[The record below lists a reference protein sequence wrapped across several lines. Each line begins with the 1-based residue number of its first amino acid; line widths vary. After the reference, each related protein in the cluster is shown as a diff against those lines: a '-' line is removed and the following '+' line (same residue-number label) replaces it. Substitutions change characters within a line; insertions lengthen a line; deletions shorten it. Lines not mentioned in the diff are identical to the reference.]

1 MGSPVIPETFDTV
14 VVAGVGLIGGSV
26 ALGLRERL
34 LARRIIGLDASAA
47 ALEEALA
54 LGVIDEARTAPGEW
68 LGSADLVVLAVPVK
82 VLASLAR
89 SLAPHL
95 APGALMTDVGSVKM
109 GIAAEFEALGVRAFV
124 PGHPMTGSERGG
136 VANASAGL
144 LENAVW
150 VLTPTERTP
159 LTALSRMRRLVEQ
172 LGAAP
177 VVMPPDAHDKLV
189 ATVSHLPYLASL
201 ALTHM
206 VARDERLSLLAAGG
220 FRDLTRVASGDPRM
234 SRDMVVENKVALREA
249 LHSFS
254 RQLSHLA
261 DTLDDPEELL
271 LAASEGKRTRD
282 NLPVVKRSL
291 LPPKYD
297 LVVAVPDKPNQIGAI
312 TRILGEASI
321 NIKDIE
327 VLAIREHGGAIR
339 LGLEEAGDVDRAAAL
354 LAGRLHHPQ
363 PGLAAGET
371 GSGAVLSSGR
381 APPPARSRPGFP
393 GARSG
398 WGLPAPAG
406 APRR

>member
-1 MGSPVIPETFDTV
+1 MSAGSTTETFGTV
-14 VVAGVGLIGGSV
+14 AVAGVGLIGGSV
-26 ALGLRERL
+26 ALGLRDRL
-34 LARRIIGLDASAA
+34 LARHIVGLDASAQ

-54 LGVIDEARTAPGEW
+54 LGVIDEARTSPGEW
-68 LGSADLVVLAVPVK
+68 LSAADLVVLAVPVK
-82 VLASLAR
+82 ALSPMAR
-89 SLAPHL
+89 SLAPFL
-95 APGALMTDVGSVKM
+95 SNAALITDVGSVKT
-109 GIAAEFEALGVRAFV
+109 GIAVEFEALGVRNFV

-159 LTALSRMRRLVEQ
+159 LTALARMRRLIEQ

-189 ATVSHLPYLASL
+189 ATISHLPYLASL

-234 SRDMVVENKVALREA
+234 SRDMVVENKAALREA
-249 LHSFS
+249 LQSFS
-254 RQLSHLA
+254 RQLEHLA
-261 DTLDDPEELL
+261 ETLDDPDELL
-271 LAASEGKRTRD
+271 AAASEGKRTRD

-291 LPPKYD
+291 LPPKHD

-339 LGLEEAGDVDRAAAL
+339 LGLEEASDVDRAAAL
-354 LAGRLHHPQ
+354 LREEGYTTRHR
-363 PGLAAGET
+363 G
-371 GSGAVLSSGR
+371 
-381 APPPARSRPGFP
+381 
-393 GARSG
+393 
-398 WGLPAPAG
+398 
-406 APRR
+406 

>member
-1 MGSPVIPETFDTV
+1 MTGGKNNSEIFETAVI
-14 VVAGVGLIGGSV
+14 AGVGLIGGSV

-34 LARRIIGLDASAA
+34 LARHITGLDASAA

-54 LGVIDEARTAPGEW
+54 LGVIDEARAAPGEW
-68 LGSADLVVLAVPVK
+68 LGSADLIVLAAPVK
-82 VLASLAR
+82 ALAPLAR
-89 SLAPHL
+89 SLAPFIS
-95 APGALMTDVGSVKM
+95 PTALITDVGSVKAS
-109 GIAAEFEALGVRAFV
+109 IAAEFEALGLRNFV

-159 LTALSRMRRLVEQ
+159 LTALSRLRRLVEQ

-234 SRDMVVENKVALREA
+234 SRDMVVENKAALREA

-261 DTLDDPEELL
+261 DTLDDPDELL
-271 LAASEGKRTRD
+271 LSAQEGKRTRD
-282 NLPVVKRSL
+282 SLPVVKRSL

-312 TRILGEASI
+312 TRILGEARI

-327 VLAIREHGGAIR
+327 VLAVREHGGAIR
-339 LGLEEAGDVDRAAAL
+339 LGLEEAGDVTRAAEL
-354 LAGRLHHPQ
+354 LR
-363 PGLAAGET
+363 GEGYT
-371 GSGAVLSSGR
+371 TRNRG
-381 APPPARSRPGFP
+381 
-393 GARSG
+393 
-398 WGLPAPAG
+398 
-406 APRR
+406 

>member
-1 MGSPVIPETFDTV
+1 MGSPVIPETFDTA

-68 LGSADLVVLAVPVK
+68 LSSADLVVLAVPVK

-89 SLAPHL
+89 SLAPYL
-95 APGALMTDVGSVKM
+95 APGALITDVGSVKT
-109 GIAAEFEALGVRAFV
+109 GIAAEFEALGVRSFV

-234 SRDMVVENKVALREA
+234 SRDMVVENKAALREA

-339 LGLEEAGDVDRAAAL
+339 LGLEEVGDVDRAAAL
-354 LAGRLHHPQ
+354 LREEGYTTRNR
-363 PGLAAGET
+363 G
-371 GSGAVLSSGR
+371 
-381 APPPARSRPGFP
+381 
-393 GARSG
+393 
-398 WGLPAPAG
+398 
-406 APRR
+406 